1 MSTLPPGGTGAGAGA
16 AETADGPR
24 VVAVVVSY
32 NRRELLARSLEAL
45 AAGERLP
52 EALVVVDNAST
63 DGSAEYLAGLEFPF
77 DYELVRL
84 GANTG
89 GAGGFAAGMAAALA
103 HHSPDLLWVMDDDT
117 VAQRGTL
124 AAAVRLW
131 SAYPATDRPAFI
143 ASRVVWTDG
152 RDHPMNTMR
161 DRWDATDEDRA
172 FAAAHH
178 ARVIRSASFVS
189 LFVDADAV
197 RAQGLPVADYFLWN
211 DDFEFTMRL
220 ARRRLALASL
230 DSVVEHHTRIFDSF
244 TVDVGERFR
253 FEVRNKVW
261 TFFRSPALAPAEKAL
276 YGASTVRR
284 WGRMVLGSP
293 RPQVVLRAGLAGL
306 REAVDH
312 PPRPTREVLAGAGG
326 LPADALQPRPTASR
340 AVKPV
345 PGPTDS
351 DPGHPPFSVLL
362 PVYAGDAAE
371 RVRRAI
377 QSVTA
382 DQTVAPDELV
392 IVRDGPVGTEI
403 ERVIT
408 EAESF
413 AEHPAVVLRLP
424 SGVGLAEALDTGLA
438 HCRHDIVARMDADDV
453 ALPERFERQLAL
465 LSQGYD
471 IVGSAI
477 AEIGDD
483 ESLPLASRPVPVSH
497 REVMAQL
504 GLRTPFNHPSVM
516 YRATAVRAAGG
527 YAGAEG
533 MEDYWLWARMLNSGS
548 RGANVPE
555 ALVLYRVSD
564 GAYSRRGGIRML
576 EAELRLQRRLLD
588 AGYVGP
594 ATFARNVLVRGAYRL
609 VPTQLRKRSYRKAFT
624 EQPALPG
631 AGAAPAARG
640 ETVG

>member
-1 MSTLPPGGTGAGAGA
+1 MSTLPPDGTGAGA
-16 AETADGPR
+16 AETARAAR

-52 EALVVVDNAST
+52 DALVVVDNAST
-63 DGSAEYLAGLEFPF
+63 DGSTEFLEGLTFPF
-77 DYELVRL
+77 EYELVRL

-89 GAGGFAAGMAAALA
+89 GAGGFAAGMATALA
-103 HHSPDLLWVMDDDT
+103 HHDPDLLWIMDDDT
-117 VAQRGTL
+117 MPQTGTL
-124 AAAVRLW
+124 AEAVRLW
-131 SAYPATDRPAFI
+131 AAYPETDRPAFI

-161 DRWDATDEDRA
+161 DRWDASEADRA
-172 FAAAHH
+172 FAAAHR

-197 RAQGLPVADYFLWN
+197 RAHGLPVADFFLWN

-230 DSVVEHHTRIFDSF
+230 DSVVEHHTRIYDSF

-253 FEVRNKVW
+253 FEVRNKLW
-261 TFFRSPALAPAEKAL
+261 TFFRSPALAPAEKVL

-293 RPQVVLRAGLAGL
+293 HPRVVLRAGLAGL
-306 REAVDH
+306 REAVEAA
-312 PPRPTREVLAGAGG
+312 PRPTDEVLAAAGG
-326 LPADALQPRPTASR
+326 LPAAAGAPAGAPARPALTPAGG
-340 AVKPV
+340 
-345 PGPTDS
+345 PGEA
-351 DPGHPPFSVLL
+351 FSVLL
-362 PVYAGDAAE
+362 PVYAGDTAE

-392 IVRDGPVGTEI
+392 IVRDGPVGADV
-403 ERVIT
+403 ERVLE
-408 EAESF
+408 EAENS
-413 AEHPAVVLRLP
+413 ADRRAVVLRLAD
-424 SGVGLAEALDTGLA
+424 GVGLAAALDAGLG

-453 ALPERFERQLAL
+453 ALPGRFERQLAL
-465 LSQGYD
+465 LAEGYD

-483 ESLPLASRPVPVSH
+483 ESRPLASRPVPVSH
-497 REVMAQL
+497 REIMAQL
-504 GLRTPFNHPSVM
+504 SLRTPFNHPSVM
-516 YRATAVRAAGG
+516 YRASAVRAAGG

-533 MEDYWLWARMLNSGS
+533 MEDYWLWARMLHAGS
-548 RGANVPE
+548 RGANVPD

-564 GAYSRRGGIRML
+564 GAYARRGGLNML
-576 EAELRLQRRLLD
+576 EAELRLQRRMLG
-588 AGYVGP
+588 AGYIGP
-594 ATFARNVLVRGAYRL
+594 ATFARNVLVRGAYRM
-609 VPTQLRKRSYRKAFT
+609 VPTQLRRRSYRRAFT
-624 EQPALPG
+624 ERPG
-631 AGAAPAARG
+631 TAGSITAPAGPG
-640 ETVG
+640 EAAG